1 MTGTLQLKSEPMT
14 KQTPPPTA
22 AAEPAVTAKRGTL
35 SGRAYDAISTMIE
48 QRDLASGQVIV
59 EQQLATELGI
69 SRTPLRQA
77 LQRLEAEGVLVKS
90 ANRSFQIRKVELREY
105 LQSLR
110 VRELLES
117 EAAELC
123 VDRVDPEAIRRAR
136 EALHAVKSHRPYDML
151 AHWRSDDEVHGLF
164 IENCGNQV
172 MTDMMHAL
180 RASTKMFEIDRLS
193 ERLEPDSRQ
202 HDAILDALEARDAK
216 AARKAVAAHIRSL
229 FQFAID
235 TVA

>member
-1 MTGTLQLKSEPMT
+1 MT
-14 KQTPPPTA
+14 KQTPALTGDGESVA
-22 AAEPAVTAKRGTL
+22 AAKRGTL

-48 QRDLASGQVIV
+48 QRQLASGNVIV
-59 EQQLATELGI
+59 EQQLADHLGI

-90 ANRSFQIRKVELREY
+90 ANRSFQVRKVELREY
-105 LQSLR
+105 LQSLK

-117 EAAELC
+117 EAAALC
-123 VDRVDPEAIRRAR
+123 VDRVDPDAIQAARA
-136 EALHAVKSHRPYDML
+136 ALHAVKSHKPYDML

-202 HDAILDALEARDAK
+202 HEIILDALEARDAK
-216 AARKAVAAHIRSL
+216 AAKKAVAAHIRSL
-229 FQFAID
+229 FQFAIE
-235 TVA
+235 TVS

>member
-1 MTGTLQLKSEPMT
+1 MPVPEPET
-14 KQTPPPTA
+14 QPA
-22 AAEPAVTAKRGTL
+22 ATAKRGTL
-35 SGRAYDAISTMIE
+35 SRQAYDAISTMIE
-48 QRDLASGQVIV
+48 QRKLASGQVVV
-59 EQQLATELGI
+59 EQQLANGLGI

-90 ANRSFQIRKVELREY
+90 ANRSFQVRKVELREY
-105 LQSLR
+105 LQSLK
-110 VRELLES
+110 VRELLEG

-123 VDRVDPEAIRRAR
+123 VDRVDPEAVRRAR
-136 EALHAVKSHRPYDML
+136 KALHAVKSRRPYDML

-202 HDAILDALEARDAK
+202 HEAILDALEARDPK
-216 AARKAVAAHIRSL
+216 AARKAVAGHIRSL
-229 FQFAID
+229 FQFAIE

>member
-1 MTGTLQLKSEPMT
+1 MT
-14 KQTPPPTA
+14 KQTPPLDADTESVA
-22 AAEPAVTAKRGTL
+22 TAKRGTL

-48 QRDLASGQVIV
+48 QRQLASGNVIV
-59 EQQLATELGI
+59 EQQLADQLGI

-90 ANRSFQIRKVELREY
+90 ANRSFQVRKVELREY
-105 LQSLR
+105 LQSLK

-117 EAAELC
+117 EAASLC
-123 VDRVDPEAIRRAR
+123 VDRVNPEAIQTARAN
-136 EALHAVKSHRPYDML
+136 LHAVKSRKPYDML

-202 HDAILDALEARDAK
+202 HEMILDALDSRDAK
-216 AARKAVAAHIRSL
+216 AAKKAVAAHIRSL
-229 FQFAID
+229 FQFAIE
-235 TVA
+235 TVS